1 MSGEH
6 FLTLKVV
13 RPGHPTQQP
22 RVDGLCPGGHG
33 GEASTCM
40 QMTKEPNHCLL
51 GVGIEVAELWLGRES
66 WAHWGVC
73 VDITLLVLVP
83 VMQTNVVRGLRRE
96 ETKPSAS
103 VAVR

>member
-51 GVGIEVAELWLGRES
+51 GVGIEVAELWLGQEK
-66 WAHWGVC
+66 
-73 VDITLLVLVP
+73 
-83 VMQTNVVRGLRRE
+83 
-96 ETKPSAS
+96 ETWKKQNIGS
-103 VAVR
+103 VFFGNAEK